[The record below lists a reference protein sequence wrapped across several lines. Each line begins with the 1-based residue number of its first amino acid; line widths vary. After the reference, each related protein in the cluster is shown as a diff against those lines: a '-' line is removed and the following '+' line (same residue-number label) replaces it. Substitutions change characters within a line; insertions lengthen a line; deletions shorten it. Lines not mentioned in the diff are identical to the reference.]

1 MKRHTKV
8 ALMIGGIVI
17 VTLCIV
23 NHIALLSPA
32 GLIGLIMAAVG
43 LFARRDYPRVR
54 RYPSPQPPPLQSDV
68 VSQPLRTTPP
78 QPALQTPFSLR
89 SHHQCGTCFRP
100 FRQASTNHNTTII
113 SAACAVSTNGVNFF
127 TGKRAA
133 KSRSSQ
139 SRWNY
144 FGGGIYYKETRFA
157 WYLIERA

>member
-78 QPALQTPFSLR
+78 QPALQTHSASGATISVARALDHSDKPQRTTTRPSSPLPAQSQRTASTSSLENELR
-89 SHHQCGTCFRP
+89 SLAALKADG
-100 FRQASTNHNTTII
+100 II
-113 SAACAVSTNGVNFF
+113 SEEEF
-127 TGKRAA
+127 TTKKRALL
-133 KSRSSQ
+133 
-139 SRWNY
+139 
-144 FGGGIYYKETRFA
+144 GI
-157 WYLIERA
+157 